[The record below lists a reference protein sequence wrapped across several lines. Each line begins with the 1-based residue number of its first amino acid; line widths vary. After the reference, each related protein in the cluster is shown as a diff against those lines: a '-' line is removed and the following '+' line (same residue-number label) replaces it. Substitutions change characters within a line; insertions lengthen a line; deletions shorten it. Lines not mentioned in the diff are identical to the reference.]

1 MGSCCGPSFDP
12 DTLYPRNVNLDD
24 DRTVN
29 IYQSETGDVG
39 CVVWDAAIV
48 LAKFYEHMSYMKP
61 EVDSSNSTLPP
72 GDLSKCGYFV
82 PVLFTFSLNFWL
94 SL

>member
-1 MGSCCGPSFDP
+1 MGSCGASFDP
-12 DTLYPRNVNLDD
+12 DFLYPRSSDLDD

>member
-1 MGSCCGPSFDP
+1 MGSCGASFDP
-12 DTLYPRNVNLDD
+12 DFLYPRSSDFDD